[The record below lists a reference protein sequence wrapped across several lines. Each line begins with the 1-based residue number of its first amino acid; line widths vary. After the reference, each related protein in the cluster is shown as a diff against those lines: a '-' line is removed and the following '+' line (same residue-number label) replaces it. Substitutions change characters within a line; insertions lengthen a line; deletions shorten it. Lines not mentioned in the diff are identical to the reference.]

1 MTRTTGLHAV
11 GRQFIHFTG
20 VGAIGTTAHYAT
32 LIALVTLL
40 DMRAVLASSAG
51 ALVGAFV
58 NYYLNYHFTFKST
71 RSHREALSRFMIV
84 AAVGYVVNG
93 LCMALFT
100 ETLHIQ
106 YLLAQVITTGIVLI
120 WTFTGNRLWTF
131 AHPSDGT

>member
-1 MTRTTGLHAV
+1 MTRTAGLQAI
-11 GRQFIHFTG
+11 GKQFIHFTG
-20 VGAIGTTAHYAT
+20 VGAIGTAAHYLT
-32 LIALVTLL
+32 LITLVTLL

-58 NYYLNYHFTFKST
+58 NYYLNYYFTFKST
-71 RSHREALSRFMIV
+71 RSHREALSRFLVV
-84 AAVGYVVNG
+84 AAVGFLING

-100 ETLHIQ
+100 EQLQIH

-131 AHPSDGT
+131 AHPSDGA